1 MRLLTGVQLSLALVL
16 VTTLSGHLGADEKP
30 HGRGQAFRVGKI
42 VTMDD
47 EDRVINNATVL
58 VKDGRIE
65 ALGKSRDLKI
75 PAGYQVHDHPGFW
88 LVPGLVDCHN
98 HTMGSIRDL
107 NDMVY
112 LTNPGLR
119 TLETII
125 PEGDEV
131 RHAKTGGVTTVLLI
145 PGSGTNMSG
154 FGTIT
159 KTAGKT
165 VDEMVVKSP
174 GSLKIAQAGNPE
186 SYWYG
191 VRRSFMNYN
200 TRQTLEKAREYHLEW
215 KKHESGETA
224 EKPSYDPLWHDFRGL
239 FERKYIVSVHTQWY
253 QVLMTSVLML
263 AREFKLRVVLDH
275 CTFEAWKVAP
285 IFKDDPSIYTI
296 NGPRQFYF
304 DRTQRKMMG
313 HAARWWQ
320 GGIRN
325 LGINTDSVSRG
336 GIRQEDL
343 SYQATIA
350 CWYGWK
356 PYPALRGITRVPA
369 EALMLEKDIGSI
381 EKGKE
386 AEFAIWSGD
395 PLDPRSHCAVTVIR
409 GRVVYEGKKDRR
421 F

>member
-1 MRLLTGVQLSLALVL
+1 MRLLTVVKLSVALALLAALPGRV
-16 VTTLSGHLGADEKP
+16 GAGEEP
-30 HGRGQAFRVGKI
+30 RGPALAFRVGKI

-47 EDRVINNATVL
+47 EDRVINNATLL
-58 VKDGRIE
+58 VRDGRIE
-65 ALGKSRDLKI
+65 SFGRSREMTI
-75 PAGYQVHDHPGFW
+75 PEGYQVHDHAGFW
-88 LVPGLVDCHN
+88 LVPGLVDAHN

-119 TLETII
+119 TLETIE
-125 PEGDEV
+125 PEGEEV

-145 PGSGTNMSG
+145 PGSGTSMSG

-165 VDEMVVKSP
+165 VDEVVVQSP

-186 SYWYG
+186 GYWYG

-200 TRQTLEKAREYHLEW
+200 IRQTLEKARRYHREW
-215 KKHESGETA
+215 KAHESGERE
-224 EKPSYDPLWHDFRGL
+224 EKPRYDPIWHDFRGL
-239 FERKYIVSVHTQWY
+239 FEHEFVVSVHTQWY
-253 QVLMTSVLML
+253 QVLMMSVLML

-285 IFKDDPSIYTI
+285 VYRDDPTIYTI

-320 GGIRN
+320 SGIRN

-336 GIRQEDL
+336 GITQEDL
-343 SYQATIA
+343 SFQAAIA
-350 CWYGWK
+350 CWYGWE

-369 EALMLEKDIGSI
+369 EALMLERDIGTI

-395 PLDPRSHCAVTVIR
+395 PLDPRSYCAATVIR
-409 GRVVYEGKKDRR
+409 GRIVYEGKEDRR

>member
-1 MRLLTGVQLSLALVL
+1 MPLLVGLTCLCDSR
-16 VTTLSGHLGADEKP
+16 ADEL
-30 HGRGQAFRVGKI
+30 AFRVGKVI
-42 VTMDD
+42 TMNDRD
-47 EDRVINNATVL
+47 EVVNNAVVL
-58 VKDGRIE
+58 VRDGRIE
-65 ALGKSRDLKI
+65 KVARAKSMQV
-75 PAGYQVHDHPGFW
+75 PGGYQVHRHPQLW

-98 HTMGSIRDL
+98 HTMGSISDL

-119 TLETII
+119 TLETVT

-145 PGSGTNMSG
+145 PGSGTNLSG

-165 VDEMVVKSP
+165 VDEMVVRSP

-186 SYWYG
+186 RYWYRVG
-191 VRRSFMNYN
+191 RTFMNYN
-200 TRQTLEKAREYHLEW
+200 TRQTLEKARAYHREW
-215 KKHESGETA
+215 KRFEQGETQV
-224 EKPSYDPLWHDFRGL
+224 KPEFNPIWDEFRGL
-239 FERKYIVSVHTQWY
+239 FEKQFIVSVHTQWY

-263 AREFKLRVVLDH
+263 ARHFDLRVVLDH
-275 CTFEAWKVAP
+275 CTFEAYKVAP
-285 IFKDDPSIYTI
+285 LFKDDKTIYTI
-296 NGPRQFYF
+296 NGPRQFYY

-313 HAARWWQ
+313 CAARWWQ

-336 GIRQEDL
+336 GITQEDL
-343 SYQATIA
+343 SFQATIA

-356 PYPALRGITRVPA
+356 PYEALRGITRVPA
-369 EALMLEKDIGSI
+369 EALLLEEKIGSI
-381 EKGKE
+381 EVGKE
-386 AEFAIWSGD
+386 AEFALWTGD
-395 PLDPRSHCAVTVIR
+395 PLDPRSYCVLTVIK
-409 GRVVYEGKKDRR
+409 GRIVYQADEGRR